1 MDWTELFVYT
11 SLPLLS
17 SLNPLQTSSD
27 EDLLQQVLQEVPPI
41 PDEVAGSSSVIR
53 INLVNKWLDTHG
65 TYVGGW
71 GGDGWNWGPRMGV
84 RIVVV

>member
-17 SLNPLQTSSD
+17 SLNPLQTSSE

-65 TYVGGW
+65 TYV
-71 GGDGWNWGPRMGV
+71 RT
-84 RIVVV
+84 